1 MVRNVRV
8 FSDYEAALVVSYE
21 EEISGEAYFA
31 RLAEFYSGR
40 QSRALLLLAQIEKCT
55 ALAIRPLLDR
65 HRLVAAD
72 PAKLRAI
79 GRAEAETHIG
89 DTWQTLVAGMVSKFP
104 DFVEEFEQI
113 ERLAPVKDRE
123 LIGILKEHELAA
135 IEFARTEAAGAPN
148 SLTPLEAFL
157 ADHADALTNSA

>member
-1 MVRNVRV
+1 MARGVRV
-8 FSDYEAALVVSYE
+8 FSDYEAALLLSYE

-31 RLAEFYSGR
+31 RLAELYSGR
-40 QSRALLLLAQIEKCT
+40 QSQALLLLAKIERCT
-55 ALAIRPLLDR
+55 AFTIRPLMDR

-72 PAKLRAI
+72 PVELRAV

-113 ERLAPVKDRE
+113 ERLAPAEDSE
-123 LIGILKEHELAA
+123 LIGVLKAHEIAA
-135 IEFARTEAAGAPN
+135 IEFVRKEAKGAPN
-148 SLTPLEAFL
+148 SLAPLEAFL
-157 ADHADALTNSA
+157 AGHADALTNNA